1 LAKPW
6 SKDVNF
12 PVALAPMVG
21 LSHVALRMMVRR
33 YLPANAK
40 TFWPTEMLSSW
51 RLEKEQVGSTPET
64 FRHAQENGLCPQIL
78 GNEEIPIRT
87 AVQRLADWGA
97 EAIDI
102 NMGCPVRKALKHNY
116 GVALMG
122 DADYAAKV
130 VDMTVRNSKLPV
142 SVKLRAGMQ
151 NDREYLLKFTK
162 GLAEAGAAWVTLH
175 PRVAADKRRGRA
187 DWSQIQ
193 FLQNELPIPVI
204 GNGDV
209 QTVDDVFAMLEQT
222 DCSGVMVGRALTARP
237 WLLWQVG
244 KKMGFE
250 NPPGFEGEPPTTP
263 LEEGAE
269 YGRALNHFTET
280 LREYFSEEDG
290 MKRLKFFVRVSMVW
304 LEFGQTLW
312 ANIAACKT
320 YDEALAAAER
330 FFSMPQRM
338 TGKTQLRE

>member
-1 LAKPW
+1 
-6 SKDVNF
+6 
-12 PVALAPMVG
+12 MVG
-21 LSHVALRMMVRR
+21 LSHVALRLLVRR

-51 RLEKEQVGSTPET
+51 RLEKEQVGATPET
-64 FRHAQENGLCPQIL
+64 FRHVSEDGLCPQIL
-78 GNEEIPIRT
+78 GNEELPIRT
-87 AVQRLADWGA
+87 SVRRLADWGA

-122 DADYAAKV
+122 DADYAAQV
-130 VDMTVRNSKLPV
+130 VDMTVRNTKLPV

-151 NDREYLLKFTK
+151 NDRDYLLKFSQ
-162 GLAEAGAAWVTLH
+162 GLVRAGAAWITLH
-175 PRVAADKRRGRA
+175 PRIAADKRRGRA
-187 DWSQIQ
+187 DWSQIE
-193 FLQNELPIPVI
+193 FLQKELPIPVI

-209 QTVDDVFAMLEQT
+209 QTCDDVFAMLEQT
-222 DCSGVMVGRALTARP
+222 NCSGVMVGRALTARP

-244 KKMGFE
+244 KKLGFG
-250 NPPGFEGEPPTTP
+250 NPGGLAGDPPSTP
-263 LEEGAE
+263 FEEGAE
-269 YGRALNHFTET
+269 YGRALRFFIET

-312 ANIAACKT
+312 ADVSKCKT
-320 YDEALAAAER
+320 YDEALSAGDR
-330 FFSMPQRM
+330 FFLQPQRM

>member
-1 LAKPW
+1 
-6 SKDVNF
+6 
-12 PVALAPMVG
+12 MVG
-21 LSHVALRMMVRR
+21 LSHVALRSMVRR
-33 YLPANAK
+33 YLPAHAK
-40 TFWPTEMLSSW
+40 THWPTEMLSSW
-51 RLEKEQVGSTPET
+51 RLEKEEVGATPET
-64 FRHAQENGLCPQIL
+64 FRRPEEEGLCPQIL
-78 GNEEIPIRT
+78 GNEEPPIRQ
-87 AVQRLADWGA
+87 AVAKLKDWGA

-130 VDMTVRNSKLPV
+130 VEMTVRNTRLPV

-151 NDREYLLKFTK
+151 NDRDYLLKFTK
-162 GLAEAGAAWVTLH
+162 GLSGAGASWITLH

-187 DWSQIQ
+187 DWDQIR
-193 FLQNELPIPVI
+193 FLTEELAIPVI

-209 QTVDDVFAMLEQT
+209 QTVDDVFSMLET
-222 DCSGVMVGRALTARP
+222 TGCAGVMVGRALTARP

-244 KKMGFE
+244 KRLGFE
-250 NPPGFEGEPPTTP
+250 NPPGFSGEPPSTP

-269 YGRALNHFTET
+269 YGRALRFFIET
-280 LREYFSEEDG
+280 LREHFSEEDG
-290 MKRLKFFVRVSMVW
+290 LKRLKFFVRVSMVW

-312 ANIAACKT
+312 ADVSKCKT
-320 YDEALAAAER
+320 LGEALQATDR